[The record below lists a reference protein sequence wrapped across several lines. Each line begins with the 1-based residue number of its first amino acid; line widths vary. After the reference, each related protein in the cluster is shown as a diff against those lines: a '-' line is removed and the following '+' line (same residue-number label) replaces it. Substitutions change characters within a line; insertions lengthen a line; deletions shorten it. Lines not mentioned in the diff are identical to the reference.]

1 MNDYLQFGSGFNA
14 PVEWLNFDA
23 SPTLFYEKIP
33 FIGKLFRKNKSR
45 YPKNIRYGD
54 IIKGLPVPNN
64 SCRAVY
70 CSHVLEHLTL
80 NEMEAAI
87 LNVFKILQ
95 TGGLFRMVL
104 PDLEYSIQ
112 RYCMDSSPQAAV
124 TFMLETGMGRVK
136 GQRSLQNFLISWQG
150 RSHHL
155 WMWDYKSL
163 VEKLLQAGFHNI
175 RRAKMGDSADPMFLL
190 VEGSSRWENCLG
202 IECQK

>member
-1 MNDYLQFGSGFNA
+1 MNDYLQFGSGFSA
-14 PVEWLNFDA
+14 PIEWLNFDA

-33 FIGKLFRKNKSR
+33 FLGKLFSKNNSR
-45 YPKNIRYGD
+45 YPENIRYGD

-70 CSHVLEHLTL
+70 CSHVIEHLAL
-80 NEMEAAI
+80 DEMEAAI
-87 LNVFKILQ
+87 LNVLRILEP
-95 TGGLFRMVL
+95 GGLFRMVL

-112 RYCMDSSPQAAV
+112 RYCMDSSPQAAM

-136 GQRSLQNFLISWQG
+136 GQRSLQNFLISWLG

-155 WMWDYKSL
+155 WMWDYKAL
-163 VEKLLQAGFHNI
+163 VEKLVQVGFQNI
-175 RRAKMGDSADPMFLL
+175 RMARMGDSADPMFLL
-190 VEGSSRWENCLG
+190 VEDPSRWENCLG